1 MTKKRTAKKK
11 AARKSRKIVSSGATA
26 IRTQHVNE
34 YYRKKA
40 PRRGGVKQ
48 KAKPKVVAKPKPM
61 APRRPRR
68 SARNRR

>member
-40 PRRGGVKQ
+40 PKRGGVKP
-48 KAKPKVVAKPKPM
+48 KAKPKDIPKVKPL

-68 SARNRR
+68 SARKKR